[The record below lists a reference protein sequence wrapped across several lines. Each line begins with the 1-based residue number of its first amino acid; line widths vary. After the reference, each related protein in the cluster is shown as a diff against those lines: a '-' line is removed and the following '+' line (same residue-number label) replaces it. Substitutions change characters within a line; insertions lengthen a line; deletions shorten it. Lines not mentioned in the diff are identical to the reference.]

1 MISGF
6 QSRTFELD
14 LGDLLNVEMQHR
26 INVSW
31 RGKKYQ
37 SELDAEIF
45 HSNIHKNDLTDDP
58 LLRYFKV
65 GTTRDIGLRLT
76 QSCNSRML

>member
-31 RGKKYQ
+31 RGK
-37 SELDAEIF
+37 
-45 HSNIHKNDLTDDP
+45 NIN
-58 LLRYFKV
+58 R
-65 GTTRDIGLRLT
+65 
-76 QSCNSRML
+76 S